1 MDAMRLDVGVLP
13 DTASLA
19 FLTELARE
27 ARDQLAA
34 PNPAELSTKW
44 AVVSTHI
51 ASQKARRRTL
61 VRLSAAGVVATAVV
75 AAWGLPRLGRLPGPA
90 TAQVALGYNVEGGTV
105 ADGGYLRESGSD
117 AIKLRFTEGT
127 EFVLIPGTRARLRS
141 VNSVGAR
148 IAIEHGTASFQVTP
162 RTEARWQVDVGP
174 FLVTVKGTVFTV
186 SWDAVSERFDLR
198 LRRGEVSVT
207 GPVSTGEL
215 SVKAGQRL
223 VINLPKKETVITEED
238 DGDKAAKLASPWT
251 DSAERTEPHASDRP
265 APVTGRPTG
274 RNPAAATERRTM
286 DAKSGAG
293 RDWVEAVAAGQWD
306 HVLSEADRA
315 GVKQTLARA
324 SSDDLL
330 ALADAARYRRRTGLA
345 RAALLAERDRFPS
358 SPSALDAAFLLGR
371 LEESRQGEISAA
383 VRWYDTYLAG
393 APTGTYASEALG
405 RKMMA
410 TQGRRGPAAAES
422 LAREYLR
429 RFPAG
434 PYAGAA
440 RELLLHP

>member
-1 MDAMRLDVGVLP
+1 MRLDVGGTP
-13 DTASLA
+13 DPSPLA

-27 ARDQLAA
+27 ARNQL
-34 PNPAELSTKW
+34 PVPTPEELSSKW
-44 AVVSTHI
+44 ELASARI
-51 ASQKARRRTL
+51 AAQKTRRRTL
-61 VRLSAAGVVATAVV
+61 IRLSMAGAVATAVV
-75 AAWGLPRLGRLPGPA
+75 AAWIIPRTVQLPGHV
-90 TAQVALGYNVEGGTV
+90 TAQADLSYNIEGGIV
-105 ADGGYLRESGSD
+105 VDGGYLRESGAD
-117 AIKLRFTEGT
+117 TVRMRFTEGT
-127 EFVLIPGTRARLRS
+127 EFVLSPGTRARLRS
-141 VNSVGAR
+141 VTNAGAR

-162 RTEARWQVDVGP
+162 RSEARWQVDVGP

-186 SWDAVSERFDLR
+186 SWDAVSERFDLK

-238 DGDKAAKLASPWT
+238 DGERAAKLGSLG
-251 DSAERTEPHASDRP
+251 AEPADRTEAPASERP
-265 APVTGRPTG
+265 APVAGRPTG
-274 RNPAAATERRTM
+274 RNSTSASERRAG
-286 DAKSGAG
+286 DARLSAG
-293 RDWVEAVAAGQWD
+293 RGWVEAVAAGRWD
-306 HVLSEADRA
+306 RVLTEVDRA
-315 GVKQTLARA
+315 GVKQTLAHA

-330 ALADAARYRRRTGLA
+330 ALADAARYRRRMGLA
-345 RAALLAERDRFPS
+345 RAALLAERDRFPG

-371 LEESRQGEISAA
+371 LEEARQGEMVEA

-405 RKMMA
+405 RKIIA
-410 TQGRRGPAAAES
+410 TKGLHGDAAAES

-440 RELLLHP
+440 RELLLHR